1 MANTSQGTYS
11 QSMYRNSNFSSRY
24 NHRVV
29 YFLDSEYPQYNV
41 GSRRST
47 FNGIGGNGSS
57 SFRMNHRQN
66 SFAQRNSHSWSNIFQ
81 AGTVVEIEIEG
92 GVSLKEL
99 KDHVQIILT
108 CNTIKPNAE
117 AGRKPE
123 LVPMVVIQ
131 DDCEVPLALITNH
144 ELVALS
150 RHVFAVEEVTSA
162 FMAKKSSVTTNV
174 GWPEFATIGRSIEG
188 RILNAPP
195 WIRDFTNPAHIGRG
209 VVLTPID
216 EDDKKICGDLFFLMK
231 CEPMHNLR
239 RESDVYR
246 LGSKWYFRACPEL
259 PKRKYKYR
267 VYNLDSLDDVIN
279 GDFNGHELFPE
290 QTVNTP
296 SIANQRSAAVDVSTN
311 IMEIV
316 ASTNQ
321 INDSN
326 QLIEFDNEPLSV
338 STPNS
343 SFPKAAAVSPITLN
357 LLSTVDF
364 DVSHT
369 ATTSGINET
378 VLLECSNSSDI
389 ADNCNLLVDLDDVNE
404 IQQVAT
410 QVRQFHI
417 IDEDFTLS
425 SFNFN
430 VKEGNENICMGS
442 QNKELENADSN
453 HIINGLNT
461 AEELT
466 TCKQRKYV
474 ENCAILCNENSEVE
488 QLTKVTIASSVTDQ
502 EVDTS
507 DSDSE
512 NKMFHAVSVERI
524 DDDGWWFTRNGE
536 NSAEVRKTNNELI
549 RLSYSN
555 TGNSETVKFNSI
567 PKHDEPLLILND
579 DQTKNC
585 ETNSLTAVSH
595 LSLPNTLQSDGVY
608 AKFLLVF
615 SKSEGTTKTD
625 VSITRHRCF
634 NQKLKMLLAIY
645 RAYEKALAKYPFL
658 TQASSAGALAAIA
671 DMLTQ
676 NFIEKRWQKG
686 EYSPARTIRFSAII
700 LFWIAPVTYRW
711 FLLLEKLKGNANLLP
726 LKRMILD
733 QSLAAPLFTFSFI
746 TNLRILEGNSPG
758 EALEKAK
765 MILFLLC

>member
-24 NHRVV
+24 NHH
-29 YFLDSEYPQYNV
+29 SEYPQYNV

-66 SFAQRNSHSWSNIFQ
+66 SFAQRNSHSWSIPEVIRETGLILEVQREYGRILSQTNFSTPNIHIYFSLSTLVNDAPLSVITDNLADIFQ

-195 WIRDFTNPAHIGRG
+195 WIRDFTNPAVKKIALSVQRFGRDREGFAVIKEHIGRG

-216 EDDKKICGDLFFLMK
+216 EDDKKICGDLFFPYEMRTDAQSKARK
-231 CEPMHNLR
+231 CE
-239 RESDVYR
+239 DVYR

-608 AKFLLVF
+608 AKFFAGLL
-615 SKSEGTTKTD
+615 
-625 VSITRHRCF
+625 
-634 NQKLKMLLAIY
+634 QK
-645 RAYEKALAKYPFL
+645 
-658 TQASSAGALAAIA
+658 
-671 DMLTQ
+671 
-676 NFIEKRWQKG
+676 
-686 EYSPARTIRFSAII
+686 
-700 LFWIAPVTYRW
+700 
-711 FLLLEKLKGNANLLP
+711 
-726 LKRMILD
+726 
-733 QSLAAPLFTFSFI
+733 
-746 TNLRILEGNSPG
+746 
-758 EALEKAK
+758 
-765 MILFLLC
+765 